1 VAGPIDRRLAA
12 ESRAARTHL
21 SLAAVLGAIEAG
33 LIVAQAV
40 LLATVIA
47 LAALHGAG
55 LRALRSDLIAL
66 ASVLGARALVSAGF
80 EFSGRLGAT
89 RVMSELRGRLVGHLL
104 VRAPGQR
111 PPGVR
116 TGDLA
121 ASAVTGVDAL
131 EAYFA
136 GYLPQLMLASIVPV
150 AVLVSVATVDPV
162 SAAILAVSI
171 PILIGF
177 MILVGKGT
185 KAQTRKRIGALSTLS
200 AHFLDVVRGL
210 ETLRSYRRES
220 AQEQILGQVGDH
232 YRRETMAT
240 LRMAFV
246 SSLVLELC
254 AMLGTAVVAA
264 TIGVELTTGAITLQ
278 AGLTVL
284 LLAPEMYGPLRQ
296 VGQQFHASADG
307 VAAAERIFDTLAQPA
322 VYAAEAEMPA
332 RQVPDPR
339 SRAIR
344 LEGVRYEYPGR
355 PGVVLQDVDL
365 ELAPGT
371 ITALVGASGSGK
383 STIARLLLRFADP
396 TGGAIRCDER
406 DLRECDVALWRE
418 QVAWVPQHPTL
429 FTGTLADNVRLG
441 APDASDDQVLAALR
455 AAGAQ
460 GLITSLPDGLAT
472 AIGETGRRISAGQRQ
487 RVAVARAFLRDA
499 ALLILDEPTAHL
511 DQDTAE
517 SVGDAIERLARGR
530 TTLLIVHDKALA
542 GRADRIVTIADGQ
555 IVSASPGIG
564 RRGTGQRHPS
574 PTLRLVPRKVSA

>member
-1 VAGPIDRRLAA
+1 MAGPIDRRLAA

-21 SLAAVLGAIEAG
+21 GLAAVLGAVQAG

-47 LAALHGAG
+47 RVALHGAG
-55 LRALRSDLIAL
+55 LRSLRSELIAL
-66 ASVLGARALVSAGF
+66 AAVLTARALVSAGF

-104 VRAPGQR
+104 LRAPGQR

-116 TGDLA
+116 TGELA

-136 GYLPQLMLASIVPV
+136 GYLPQLMLAGIVPV
-150 AVLVSVATVDPV
+150 VVLVWVATVDPV
-162 SAAILAVSI
+162 SAAILAASI

-177 MILVGKGT
+177 MILVGTGT

-210 ETLRSYRRES
+210 ETLRSYRREV
-220 AQEQILGQVGDH
+220 AQERILGQVGDH

-240 LRMAFV
+240 LRMAFM

-264 TIGVELTTGAITLQ
+264 TIGVELTTGVMTLQ

-284 LLAPEMYGPLRQ
+284 LLAPELYGPLRQ

-307 VAAAERIFDTLAQPA
+307 AAAAERIFDTLAQPA
-322 VYAAEAEMPA
+322 VCAVEAEVRVRPL
-332 RQVPDPR
+332 PDPR
-339 SRAIR
+339 SRAVR
-344 LEGVRYEYPGR
+344 LQGVSYEYPGR
-355 PGVVLQDVDL
+355 PGLVLQDVDL
-365 ELAPGT
+365 DLAPGT
-371 ITALVGASGSGK
+371 MTALVGASGSGK

-396 TGGAIRCDER
+396 TGGAIYCGAS
-406 DLRECDVALWRE
+406 DLRELEVPLWRE
-418 QVAWVPQHPTL
+418 KVAWVPQHPTL
-429 FTGTLADNVRLG
+429 FTGTLSDNVRLG

-472 AIGETGRRISAGQRQ
+472 VIGESGRRMSAGQRQ

-530 TTLLIVHDKALA
+530 TTLLIVHDEALA
-542 GRADRIVTIADGQ
+542 RRADQIVTIADGQ
-555 IVSASPGIG
+555 IDSAMPGAG
-564 RRGTGQRHPS
+564 REVTDKRHMS
-574 PTLRLVPRKVSA
+574 RTRRLVPPEVPA